1 MKYIKLIAVLGLT
14 ILAFTGCTTVN
25 GIPSMPY
32 GNMGSGCGPLSCAQT
47 PAYWYG
53 YTGGRSYGP
62 PTAVA
67 PMPYYGGTK

>member
-25 GIPSMPY
+25 GIPSMSY

-53 YTGGRSYGP
+53 YTQGQSYSP
-62 PTAVA
+62 PVSASQFS
-67 PMPYYGGTK
+67 GGTK